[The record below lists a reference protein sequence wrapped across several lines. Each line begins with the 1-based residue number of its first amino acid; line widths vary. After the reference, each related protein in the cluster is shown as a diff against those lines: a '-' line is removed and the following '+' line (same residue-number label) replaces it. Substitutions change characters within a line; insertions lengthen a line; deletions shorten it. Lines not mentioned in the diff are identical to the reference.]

1 VGLFRNALKAGGMM
15 DVIRCDEQSY
25 LIWKWH
31 PNGSQ
36 KGNSRRENAIR
47 WGSVLR
53 VREGEV
59 AVFVYSQ
66 SNGIM
71 QDFITGPWDE
81 VIRTDNF
88 PVLSSI
94 IGLAY
99 QGGTPFQAEVYFINL
114 AKIIQVPFAVPY
126 FDLYDPS
133 FPDLCVPTA
142 VRGTLSFNI
151 ADYHEFIRLHKLADF
166 NMDLFQKQIRDAMAR
181 YIKNIMI
188 NAPEEQ
194 GFPVIQIERKISLIN
209 GLVERDVKERLE
221 KDFGVNVTAVDISAI
236 ELDKTSDAYAK
247 LMAVTKNVLAENVTA
262 YII

>member
-1 VGLFRNALKAGGMM
+1 MGLFNRAPKAGGMM

-31 PNGSQ
+31 PVGSLLGDN
-36 KGNSRRENAIR
+36 KRENKIR
-47 WGSVLR
+47 WGSSLR
-53 VREGEV
+53 VRDGEV

-66 SNGIM
+66 PNGIM
-71 QDFITGPWDE
+71 EDFITGPWDE
-81 VIRTDNF
+81 VIKTDNF

-94 IGLAY
+94 IDLAY
-99 QGGTPFQAEVYFINL
+99 QGRSPFQAEVYFINL
-114 AKIIQVPFAVPY
+114 AKIIQMPFAVPY
-126 FDLYDPS
+126 FDLYDPG

-151 ADYHEFIRLHKLADF
+151 ADYHEFISLHKLADF
-166 NMDLFQKQIRDAMAR
+166 NLDVFQKQVRDAMAR

-188 NAPEEQ
+188 NVPEEQ
-194 GFPVIQIERKISLIN
+194 GFPVVQIERKISLIN
-209 GLVERDVKERLE
+209 DLVEKDVKIRLE

-236 ELDKTSDAYAK
+236 ELDKTSDAYTK
-247 LMAVTKNVLAENVTA
+247 LMAVMQNQLTGNVKA